1 MTETKSKKITQA
13 YCRKL
18 LEKHLPDPHDV
29 LPNSARIEAPLL
41 AKILKSSDQNS
52 RFMVSWDP
60 DSFDND
66 DGETE
71 DSYDIIGPGL
81 SFGTIY
87 YGARE
92 YAEKE
97 RDALNNI
104 LREHFG
110 NVTRTAEYTN
120 DAYLAKSLL
129 DCPCCP
135 ACGSTH
141 TDTNEHRLVGASCT
155 VYKGCHDCNAEWKE
169 SYALS
174 GYKDLRLD

>member
-1 MTETKSKKITQA
+1 MKETKSKRVTQA
-13 YCRKL
+13 YCREL
-18 LEKHLPDPHDV
+18 LKRHLPEPSEV
-29 LPNSARIEAPLL
+29 LLNSGLISAPLL
-41 AKILKSSDQNS
+41 ATILKSSDQNS

-60 DSFDND
+60 DSFDD
-66 DGETE
+66 GDGEMQ

-81 SFGTIY
+81 PFGTIY
-87 YGARE
+87 YGERE

-104 LREHFG
+104 LRDHFG
-110 NVTRTAEYTN
+110 KVTRKAEYEN
-120 DAYLAKSLL
+120 DAFLAKSLL
-129 DCPCCP
+129 DRPCCP

-141 TDTNEHRLVGASCT
+141 MDTCEHRFVGASCL
-155 VYKGCHDCNAEWKE
+155 VKKGCHDCHAEWTE